1 MYKPWIKWG
10 KQEFK
15 MVVDINKI
23 NYEVLWDR
31 YVTKAVLIS
40 GDLQVSV
47 ATRCFCRVLTFVS
60 S

>member
-1 MYKPWIKWG
+1 
-10 KQEFK
+10 

-31 YVTKAVLIS
+31 YVTEAVLIS

-60 S
+60 RDDPLRT